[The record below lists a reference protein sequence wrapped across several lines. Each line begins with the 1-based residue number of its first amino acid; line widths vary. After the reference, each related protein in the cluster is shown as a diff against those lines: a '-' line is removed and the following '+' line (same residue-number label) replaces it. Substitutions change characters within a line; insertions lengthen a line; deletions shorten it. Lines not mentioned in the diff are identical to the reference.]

1 MASDYISIKSPIPIA
16 YFKGNIV
23 AICHYN
29 HKTFRYNLMKVDEK
43 CFLPKVKGL
52 RIMPDKY
59 DAAFEVERIE
69 TLATKVNTAIIEL
82 LKTITKEDSLTK
94 KKIDAVINADVEPEK
109 HTKTVIEESFIKDFE
124 TWIDEFREKKRQE
137 EVMRG
142 LTPRKNHPTV
152 KDYVSALN
160 LLKDFQYDEYDDDKA
175 FRFQDIDMKFIEKLI
190 VYSYD
195 TRGDDD
201 EEDDSTEAGDV
212 DGVEEH
218 KYYTK
223 GGLSNKTLN
232 KRLDC
237 IFTFMQHFYKGF
249 PNDIEK
255 RPKLETVEKKIIR
268 LDRDELRLLE
278 ELKIKDEHKALKYE
292 YYRDCLVFLCYTG
305 LRFGDFHKLDRSY
318 YHKEDN
324 LIVLETEKTRKH
336 CEVYLFD
343 KAKEIG
349 EKYNFDF
356 KPIYNQTLNRGIK
369 ELLEAYGLFPEEISI
384 EYMGAGGRRT
394 IVKKKRDF
402 ISCHTGRRTYMSIM
416 IENGLDIYDLIS
428 TTGHAL
434 NSPSLKRY
442 IDLFGKQRKEKFRN
456 MNEKLK

>member
-1 MASDYISIKSPIPIA
+1 MAADYISIKSPIPLA

-23 AICHYN
+23 AIYHYN

-43 CFLPKVKGL
+43 CYLPKVKGL

-69 TLATKVNTAIIEL
+69 ALATKVNTAIIEL
-82 LKTITKEDSLTK
+82 LKGMAKEDSLTK
-94 KKIDAVINADVEPEK
+94 KKIDALITSDIEPKKPESAVK
-109 HTKTVIEESFIKDFE
+109 AESFIKDFE
-124 TWIDEFREKKRQE
+124 SWIEKFREKKRQE

-160 LLKDFQYDEYDDDKA
+160 LLKDFQYDEFDGKA

-190 VYSYD
+190 VYAYD

-201 EEDDSTEAGDV
+201 DEDASAEIDSG
-212 DGVEEH
+212 GSEEH

-223 GGLSNKTLN
+223 GGLSNKTMN

-237 IFTFMQHFYKGF
+237 MFTFMQHFYKGF

-268 LDRDELRLLE
+268 LDRDELRQLE
-278 ELKIKDEHKALKYE
+278 DLIIKDEHKSLRYE

-305 LRFGDFHKLDRSY
+305 LRFGDFYKLDRSY
-318 YHKEDN
+318 YHKEGN

-336 CEVYLFD
+336 CEIYLFD
-343 KAKEIG
+343 KAKEIA
-349 EKYNFDF
+349 EKHNFDF

-369 ELLEAYGLFPEEISI
+369 ELLEAYNLFPEEISI
-384 EYMGAGGRRT
+384 EYMGAGGRQT